1 MIKKADIILFIGL
14 LLISMSLLFYFILLP
29 KQSGNTLVI
38 TQNGNEI
45 ERISLSEDKT
55 IVIGENKVIIKDS
68 KAYMEYAVCPDKVCV
83 NQGQISKVGEVIV
96 CLPQKIILEVK

>member
-14 LLISMSLLFYFILLP
+14 LLISLSLLFAFIFLP
-29 KQSGNTLVI
+29 KETGNTLVI

-45 ERISLSEDKT
+45 EQISLKEDKT
-55 IVIGENKVIIKDS
+55 IFLGENKVVIKDG
-68 KAYMEYAVCPDKVCV
+68 KAYMEKAVCPDKVCV
-83 NQGQISKVGEVIV
+83 HQGEISKVGEAVV

>member
-14 LLISMSLLFYFILLP
+14 LLISVSLLFAFIFSP
-29 KQSGNTLVI
+29 KQTGNILVI

-45 ERISLSEDKT
+45 EQISLSEDKT
-55 IVIGENKVIIKDS
+55 VFLGENKIVIKDG
-68 KAYMEYAVCPDKVCV
+68 KAYMEKAVCPDKVCV
-83 NQGQISKVGEVIV
+83 NQGKISKVGEAVV